1 MCRDTVLITT
11 DETYRQRPMRDQ
23 RQRSRLCGRLVRARS
38 LQLMIAPDSRPSSQ
52 IGRSIRLPRLP
63 RRLVRD
69 AYLSFSSLTKP
80 RRFLSRERAFR
91 TASEVLGSPPKPD
104 LAANF
109 TPLITCRRVFARQ
122 ICPIVTPANGRTGT
136 SLHGIAACVH
146 DRPRPPPRAEVSR
159 RFRLLDADSEI
170 LGDALSP
177 AKANLLDGNT

>member
-1 MCRDTVLITT
+1 
-11 DETYRQRPMRDQ
+11 
-23 RQRSRLCGRLVRARS
+23 
-38 LQLMIAPDSRPSSQ
+38 MIAPDSRPSSQ

-69 AYLSFSSLTKP
+69 AYLSLSSLTKP
-80 RRFLSRERAFR
+80 RCFLSRGRAFR
-91 TASEVLGSPPKPD
+91 TASEALGSPPKTD

-109 TPLITCRRVFARQ
+109 TPLITCCRVFA
-122 ICPIVTPANGRTGT
+122 PIDLSDRNSSERKDGNVLARD
-136 SLHGIAACVH
+136 CRVCR
-146 DRPRPPPRAEVSR
+146 DRPRPPPRAEISR